1 MAIYT
6 NTDLVVICL
15 RSYVLPAYILYR
27 WGLFGLGLYVVVLV
41 CYYKMLK
48 YVFGLETLAMLD
60 EFFLLDNSKNRS
72 NIITVVKLDKI
83 QNYEEFRKFVIKRA
97 TQYPRTRHSLKKFI
111 SEYFFSELNEAELLQ
126 AIDSH
131 FIRND
136 KIKNKEDI
144 CNFVS
149 KEQATRDPLTS
160 LQYKFVFV
168 PDYSD

>member
-60 EFFLLDNSKNRS
+60 EFFLLDNTKNRS

-83 QNYEEFRKFVIKRA
+83 QNYEEFRKFVI
-97 TQYPRTRHSLKKFI
+97 
-111 SEYFFSELNEAELLQ
+111 
-126 AIDSH
+126 
-131 FIRND
+131 
-136 KIKNKEDI
+136 
-144 CNFVS
+144 
-149 KEQATRDPLTS
+149 
-160 LQYKFVFV
+160 
-168 PDYSD
+168 